1 MTRDGHFWLVLPP
14 FPYSSLQ
21 MKSMSVILTILK
33 AFHYGSSLSIE
44 GILNPQSYRIY
55 QDKVHFQELGS
66 YDLFISVLNS
76 ICRW

>member
-1 MTRDGHFWLVLPP
+1 MTRDGHFWLVLQP
-14 FPYSSLQ
+14 FPFSSLQ

-33 AFHYGSSLSIE
+33 AFLFGSRLSTE

>member
-14 FPYSSLQ
+14 FPYSLQ
-21 MKSMSVILTILK
+21 MKSMSVILIILE
-33 AFHYGSSLSIE
+33 AFHFGSRLSIE

-55 QDKVHFQELGS
+55 QDRVHFQELES